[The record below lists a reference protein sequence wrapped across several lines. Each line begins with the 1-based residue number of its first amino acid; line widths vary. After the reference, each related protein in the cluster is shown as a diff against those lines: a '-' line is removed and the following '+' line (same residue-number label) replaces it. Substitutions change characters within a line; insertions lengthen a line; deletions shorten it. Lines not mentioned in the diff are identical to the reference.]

1 MRKRRYIIDIGVA
14 LGEAENVTDTG
25 QNKPHKRVAENYS
38 IRTDKSYPRMYTREE
53 LEKFR
58 KENKFDDIPV
68 RNGDG
73 LKSVSYITAYTDRN
87 EKDVVIE
94 CGDPKRGAY
103 TGDISDM
110 LICENE
116 RVDMYFEEGFKRI
129 ADNAYSE
136 TPIEHCVLAE
146 SIEEIG
152 EYAFADCKQ
161 LESVIIPN
169 GLKYIRKGAFEG
181 CTALKSIELP
191 STVEIVEDGAF
202 EGCEDIAIHYGKE

>member
-1 MRKRRYIIDIGVA
+1 
-14 LGEAENVTDTG
+14 
-25 QNKPHKRVAENYS
+25 
-38 IRTDKSYPRMYTREE
+38 
-53 LEKFR
+53 
-58 KENKFDDIPV
+58 
-68 RNGDG
+68 
-73 LKSVSYITAYTDRN
+73 
-87 EKDVVIE
+87 
-94 CGDPKRGAY
+94 
-103 TGDISDM
+103 M

-161 LESVIIPN
+161 LESVIIPE